1 MYETLGSIP
10 STKKMQKKEK
20 ELLTVV
26 ELFYMD
32 WKTYDYMHLLKSTEV
47 YTME

>member
-1 MYETLGSIP
+1 
-10 STKKMQKKEK
+10 
-20 ELLTVV
+20 VV

-47 YTME
+47 YTMEWILLYVKWK